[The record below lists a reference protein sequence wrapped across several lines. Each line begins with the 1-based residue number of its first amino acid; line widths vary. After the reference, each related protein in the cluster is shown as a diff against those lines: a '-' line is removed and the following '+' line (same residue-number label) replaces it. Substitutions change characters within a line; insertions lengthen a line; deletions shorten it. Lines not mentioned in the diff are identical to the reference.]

1 MLVSMICEIDADG
14 RRGGAWLLLLA
25 AWAMLAPGA
34 SMAAPPQTVILYGDD
49 DYAPYSYV
57 EHGVFKGMYVD
68 ILRAAARQMPGYRLE
83 LQARPWKRGLDA
95 LEKGQ
100 VFGLFPPG
108 RKTERPYVQ
117 PYSAMLYRES
127 VVLFCHDG
135 VMRTPRR
142 QFPADFA
149 GLTIG
154 VNAGF
159 LLSEKLMQ
167 PARQGLLRLEAAKG
181 NEANLKKLALRR
193 IDCYASDRGAA
204 RHTARLLN
212 GELARQGFVL
222 HEVLEL
228 SSEPT
233 YIAYS
238 AQASPPYKAD
248 FVEKMNAALQA
259 LRQNGELARIEQAY
273 LR

>member
-1 MLVSMICEIDADG
+1 MQSAITARLCLASAL
-14 RRGGAWLLLLA
+14 ALLGTLPPALA
-25 AWAMLAPGA
+25 
-34 SMAAPPQTVILYGDD
+34 SPQTVILYGDD

-57 EHGVFKGMYVD
+57 ESGAFKGMYID
-68 ILRAAARQMPGYRLE
+68 ILRQAADSMPGYRLE
-83 LQARPWKRGLDA
+83 LQPRPWKRGLAA

-117 PYSAMLYRES
+117 PYSAMLHRES
-127 VVLFCHDG
+127 VVLFCHDA
-135 VMRTPRR
+135 VMRTPRTH
-142 QFPADFA
+142 FPNDFV

-154 VNAGF
+154 VNTGF
-159 LLSEKLMQ
+159 LLSEKLMA

-204 RHTARLLN
+204 RHTARQLQD
-212 GELARQGFVL
+212 ELARYRFQL

-228 SSEPT
+228 SSEAT

-238 AQASPPYKAD
+238 ARNTPAYKAD
-248 FVEKMNAALQA
+248 FIEKMNAALLA
-259 LRQNGELARIEQAY
+259 MRQNGELARIEGAY
-273 LR
+273 LH